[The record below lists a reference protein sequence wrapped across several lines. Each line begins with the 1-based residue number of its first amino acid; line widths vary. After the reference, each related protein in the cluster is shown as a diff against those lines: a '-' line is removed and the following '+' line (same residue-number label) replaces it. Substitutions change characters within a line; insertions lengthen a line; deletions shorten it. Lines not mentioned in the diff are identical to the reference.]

1 MILPMYM
8 RFGQVCAQRGGA
20 DAFPLRRRAVHG
32 MITHME
38 TFVVR
43 AFSCNS
49 VFRYPSPFGWSC
61 GVTAGSP
68 IFSFRVARNQKTG
81 ESAVAGNAT
90 AGTRTAQERG
100 TGRCNSKQ
108 HSLVSSHSRR
118 LAHVATRLASKRSLA
133 PVRAPQRPRLLAATL
148 RRAPL
153 SAAQPALSIAKN
165 SPQNADLTAPRSF
178 ACALSQT
185 DPRHKPPLRS
195 RATVAFLLPMRAA

>member
-1 MILPMYM
+1 MILPMHR
-8 RFGQVCAQRGGA
+8 RFGQVCAQTWGV
-20 DAFPLRRRAVHG
+20 DEFPLRNRAVHG
-32 MITHME
+32 MITNME

-68 IFSFRVARNQKTG
+68 IFSFRIVQNAKAG
-81 ESAVAGNAT
+81 ECAAVGNAT

-108 HSLVSSHSRR
+108 QLSVSSRSRR
-118 LAHVATRLASKRSLA
+118 LAHVATHLANRRSSARAQA
-133 PVRAPQRPRLLAATL
+133 PSRPQPYPATL
-148 RRAPL
+148 WQARW
-153 SAAQPALSIAKN
+153 SAAQPTWFTAKN
-165 SPQNADLTAPRSF
+165 SPPNADLI
-178 ACALSQT
+178 SQAAT
-185 DPRHKPPLRS
+185 RPVRNSAIQKHKPSLRS